1 MAKGPKALA
10 ILILGL
16 AGLTL
21 GMWAAGQAAAHRFGY
36 PAALGPGWGQV
47 GAVRV
52 YAPWAFLAWYGRWA
66 SVYPQAFD
74 QSALVGLAAFV
85 SPLLLVIGLTRRFVA
100 RPRPF
105 GKAAW
110 GDLAD
115 ARRAGLVAGPRLRG
129 RLVGRL
135 KGRLLSL
142 AMLVHCVI
150 VGASR
155 SGKGVG
161 HVVPSMISWGES
173 LFTYDRK
180 GELWHITAD
189 HRRTFS
195 HTFYFAPTDANTA
208 RWNPLFEVRKGA
220 MEIADIQNIVG
231 ILVDPIGLKGGHLD
245 FFDQS
250 AANFFTGVILHC
262 LYAEP
267 DENKTLAH
275 VRRLLIDIE
284 ATLDA
289 MLTTQHRWRLDPG
302 AADGLARD
310 AGGQPIAEVH
320 PEVWL
325 GATAFR
331 AMEPRVRSSVLA
343 TAQKS
348 LALWADPLVCH
359 ATGASDFSIGDL
371 VCSPS
376 PISLY
381 LITPQAHADRLAFLV
396 RVMLRQSLNSLME
409 TVDAD
414 GRGRL
419 KRHKLLMMLDEF
431 PKLGP
436 LPFLENALGEMAGY
450 GIVAH
455 LICQSFSDVFKHYGV
470 HTSIFDNCH
479 LTAAFA
485 TSEPTSIERVVKR
498 AGRALEMR
506 ESFSDPRLAFGKG
519 HRSRNQAEVE
529 RYILGEQ
536 DVRGLPTDKQ
546 FLFVNNAKP
555 FIADKIR
562 YFDVPVIA
570 AVTRNFFAGERA
582 LFVQTPATLD
592 TPGAPPNDWLGVRAA
607 RPAGPPLQTAPAMPN
622 EPARA
627 PPPATLNIADLT
639 FDFEDWP

>member
-1 MAKGPKALA
+1 MAKGPKAVA
-10 ILILGL
+10 ILFLAFFGLLLGL
-16 AGLTL
+16 
-21 GMWAAGQAAAHRFGY
+21 WAATQSTAHQFAY
-36 PAALGPGWGQV
+36 PAAFEPSWAEAGRFRLYP
-47 GAVRV
+47 
-52 YAPWAFLAWYGRWA
+52 PWAFIGWYARWA
-66 SVYPQAFD
+66 RAYPQAFD
-74 QSALVGLAAFV
+74 QASLIGLAVFLW
-85 SPLLLVIGLTRRFVA
+85 PLLIVIGLTRRFVA

-105 GKAAW
+105 GQAAW
-110 GDLAD
+110 GGLAD
-115 ARRAGLVAGPRLRG
+115 ARRAGLVCGPRLDG
-129 RLVGRL
+129 RVLGRL
-135 KGRLLSL
+135 KNRLLTFRGPE
-142 AMLVHCVI
+142 HCII

-155 SGKGVG
+155 SGKGTG
-161 HVVPSMISWGES
+161 HVVPCEISWGQS
-173 LFTYDRK
+173 AFTYDRK

-189 HRRTFS
+189 YRRTFS
-195 HTFYFAPTDANTA
+195 HTFYFAPTDPNTA
-208 RWNPLFEVRKGA
+208 RWNPLFEVRKGQ

-231 ILVDPIGLKGGHLD
+231 ILVDPIGLKVGNLD

-267 DENKTLAH
+267 DEHKTLGH

-289 MLTTQHRWRLDPG
+289 MLATKHRWRPEPG
-302 AADGLARD
+302 APDGLARD
-310 AGGQPIAEVH
+310 AAGEPIAEIH

-331 AMEPRVRSSVLA
+331 SMEPRVRSSVLA

-359 ATGASDFSIGDL
+359 ATDASDFCIGDL
-371 VCSPS
+371 VCSKAPV
-376 PISLY
+376 SLY
-381 LITPQAHADRLAFLV
+381 LITPQAHADRLAFIV

-414 GRGRL
+414 SRGRL

-450 GIVAH
+450 GISSH
-455 LICQSFSDVFKHYGV
+455 LICQSFNDVFKYYGV

-479 LTAAFA
+479 VTAAFA

-529 RYILGEQ
+529 RFILAEQ
-536 DVRGLPTDKQ
+536 DVRALDVGKQ

-555 FIADKIR
+555 FIAEKLR
-562 YFDVPVIA
+562 YHQEPAMA

-582 LFVQTPATLD
+582 RFVQTPETLD
-592 TPGAPPNDWLGVRAA
+592 VPGPPPNDWLGVRAA
-607 RPAGPPLQTAPAMPN
+607 QPCTLPLRPAPDRPASGPAGPPPAI
-622 EPARA
+622 
-627 PPPATLNIADLT
+627 LSVADLT
-639 FDFEDWP
+639 FDFED

>member
-1 MAKGPKALA
+1 MAKGSKALA
-10 ILILGL
+10 ILALALGGL
-16 AGLTL
+16 AL
-21 GMWAAGQAAAHRFGY
+21 GAMAATQSAAHQFGY
-36 PAALGPGWGQV
+36 PAAFGRGWGV
-47 GAVRV
+47 IHAVRV
-52 YAPWAFLAWYGRWA
+52 YPPWAFASWYARYA
-66 SVYPQAFD
+66 ATYPQAFD
-74 QSALVGLAAFV
+74 QAALIGLGVFLW
-85 SPLLLVIGLTRRFVA
+85 PLLMVIGLTRRFVA

-110 GDLAD
+110 GGVDD
-115 ARRAGLVAGPRLRG
+115 ARRAGLLAGRRLKG
-129 RLVGRL
+129 RVLGRL
-135 KGRLLSL
+135 KGRML
-142 AMLVHCVI
+142 AITLLVHCVI

-155 SGKGVG
+155 SGKGTG
-161 HVVPSMISWGES
+161 HVVPCLISWAQS
-173 LFTYDRK
+173 LFAYDRK

-189 HRRTFS
+189 HRRAFS
-195 HTFYFAPTDANTA
+195 HTFYFAPTDPNTA

-267 DENKTLAH
+267 DAHKTLAH
-275 VRRLLIDIE
+275 VRRLLTDIE

-289 MLTTQHRWRLDPG
+289 MLATQHRWRPDP
-302 AADGLARD
+302 AASDGLARGAD
-310 AGGQPIAEVH
+310 GQPIAEIH

-359 ATGASDFSIGDL
+359 ATGASDFCIGDL
-371 VCSPS
+371 VCAKAPVSF
-376 PISLY
+376 Y

-409 TVDAD
+409 TVDTD
-414 GRGRL
+414 SRGRQ
-419 KRHKLLMMLDEF
+419 KRHELLMMLDEF

-450 GIVAH
+450 GIAAH
-455 LICQSFSDVFKHYGV
+455 LICQSFNDVFKYYGV

-479 LTAAFA
+479 VTAAFA

-506 ESFSDPRLAFGKG
+506 ESFSDPRLAFAKG

-536 DVRGLPTDKQ
+536 DVRGLGADKQ

-555 FIADKIR
+555 FVTDKIR
-562 YFDVPVIA
+562 HYDEPAMA
-570 AVTRNFFAGERA
+570 AVTRDVYRGERA
-582 LFVQTPATLD
+582 RFVQTPETLD
-592 TPGAPPNDWLGVRAA
+592 TPGKPPNDWLGVRAVA
-607 RPAGPPLQTAPAMPN
+607 SSTPSTPPLRPAPTPRTS
-622 EPARA
+622 A
-627 PPPATLNIADLT
+627 PPVASLSVADLT
-639 FDFEDWP
+639 FDFED